1 MLDFVVIVLI
11 KRQRKAGRAY
21 SGLQFKGIY
30 SMIVT
35 KALWQKQKASWS
47 HYTGQQEAG
56 LEYAAQGPPLEPPTP
71 AKGYLPKQWFSTYRL
86 QPLVGGHLRHKKAYI
101 FTL

>member
-1 MLDFVVIVLI
+1 
-11 KRQRKAGRAY
+11 
-21 SGLQFKGIY
+21 
-30 SMIVT
+30 MIVT

-56 LEYAAQGPPLEPPTP
+56 LEYAAQGPPLEPLTP

-86 QPLVGGHLRHKKAYI
+86 
-101 FTL
+101 